1 MQLVSISFN
10 TGVCGVRGTC
20 DRDGGFLI
28 FLVSLDFGIVVG
40 TCASSSPLEEN
51 LHNAVGGSLSK
62 SCNLSVAHFLCVFD
76 RAWVLTISESIN
88 FGERGNLSSIIC
100 PLCFCRRTLIDIK
113 RGLILSYCGFDRHN
127 GLKFALSLPEQHF
140 VSHSFLNFLHS
151 CSAGSRNAPQV
162 SRMKGR

>member
-51 LHNAVGGSLSK
+51 LHNSGSNVCTVSK
-62 SCNLSVAHFLCVFD
+62 
-76 RAWVLTISESIN
+76 
-88 FGERGNLSSIIC
+88 
-100 PLCFCRRTLIDIK
+100 
-113 RGLILSYCGFDRHN
+113 Y
-127 GLKFALSLPEQHF
+127 ALALD
-140 VSHSFLNFLHS
+140 
-151 CSAGSRNAPQV
+151 
-162 SRMKGR
+162 K